1 MGIIINEKLSR
12 ILILASD
19 TIATDM
25 QIWEVE
31 MKSINTCKLKKRVK
45 ICLALLHVKRRSF
58 TDGR

>member
-31 MKSINTCKLKKRVK
+31 MKSINTCKVK
-45 ICLALLHVKRRSF
+45 NKQSSIWPYS
-58 TDGR
+58 T

>member
-1 MGIIINEKLSR
+1 MGVIINEKLSR

-31 MKSINTCKLKKRVK
+31 MKSINTWKLKKSKNLFNPTPRKTLV
-45 ICLALLHVKRRSF
+45 

>member
-31 MKSINTCKLKKRVK
+31 MENINTCKLKNKQSS
-45 ICLALLHVKRRSF
+45 ILPYS
-58 TDGR
+58 T